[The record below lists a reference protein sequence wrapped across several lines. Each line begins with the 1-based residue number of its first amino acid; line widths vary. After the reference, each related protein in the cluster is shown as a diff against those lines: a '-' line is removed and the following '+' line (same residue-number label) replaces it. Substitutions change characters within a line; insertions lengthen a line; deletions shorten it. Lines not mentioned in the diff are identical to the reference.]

1 MALESGCG
9 KWPEAV
15 HAWRIIQQPLQGGA
29 ELQHGAMHV
38 ELQPARGIPALSLL
52 FFIVGMITGI
62 ALMAG
67 LMTWALERAGD
78 E

>member
-1 MALESGCG
+1 M
-9 KWPEAV
+9 
-15 HAWRIIQQPLQGGA
+15 
-29 ELQHGAMHV
+29 
-38 ELQPARGIPALSLL
+38 SLL
-52 FFIVGMITGI
+52 FFIVGMMTGI